1 MNTISDLKNSFVVE
15 LLFEDEVKRPT
26 SNAILRVAK
35 EVFGDIE
42 AVNRTNDL
50 TSFSIKEYTAFKG
63 DGKFEP
69 VYLGMG
75 KVVDFEQD
83 RK

>member
-1 MNTISDLKNSFVVE
+1 MNTISDLKNSFVIE

-50 TSFSIKEYTAFKG
+50 TSF
-63 DGKFEP
+63 
-69 VYLGMG
+69 L
-75 KVVDFEQD
+75 
-83 RK
+83 